1 MAKQVRG
8 LRANK
13 PNDSFG
19 VTNNPNLYRGKYREE
34 VYKDEEDGQEET
46 EQKTQDP
53 TTEEVATQEKE
64 SESFVSPE
72 KKEATPPEHDYKK
85 RYDDLKRHY
94 DQKIQEFKSKEQELE
109 SVMQQATNS
118 NMPLPKTAEE
128 LEKFRQE
135 YPDVYDVIETIASTK
150 ASERSQGLQEEL
162 QTIKAREKES
172 LVKSAF
178 RELLNLH
185 PDFEKIKSDDK
196 FLQWL
201 EEQPDTISDGILK
214 NNTDARLASRVID
227 LYKAD
232 AGISSAK
239 NQQNNK
245 KSAMSAAVSVK
256 SPKAKEINTNP
267 NANKKIWKSSE
278 IAKLKSWEFE
288 KLEKEIDLAREE
300 GRIDVNN

>member
-34 VYKDEEDGQEET
+34 VYKDEEEEQEKT
-46 EQKTQDP
+46 EQETQDP
-53 TTEEVATQEKE
+53 TDVATQEKE

-72 KKEATPPEHDYKK
+72 KKEETFPEHDYKK

-128 LEKFRQE
+128 LEKFREE

-172 LVKSAF
+172 LVKSAY
-178 RELLNLH
+178 RELKSLH
-185 PDFEKIKSDDK
+185 PDFEEIKSNDK

-214 NNTDARLASRVID
+214 NNTNARLASRVID

-232 AGISSAK
+232 VGISSTK

-256 SPKAKEINTNP
+256 SPKAKEINTDS
-267 NANKKIWKSSE
+267 NANKKVWKSSE

-300 GRIDVNN
+300 GRIDINN